1 MALTMKPGNVMD
13 ILMLFLD
20 SYVRFIKLDKLE
32 LLDLQLVTAQAC
44 LGELLNQLSLMYMAE
59 LKTFN
64 SNHLNFCK
72 KKTMSDYFIIV

>member
-32 LLDLQLVTAQAC
+32 LLDPQLVTAQAC

-64 SNHLNFCK
+64 SNHLDFCK
-72 KKTMSDYFIIV
+72 KKTMSDYLS

>member
-1 MALTMKPGNVMD
+1 M
-13 ILMLFLD
+13 
-20 SYVRFIKLDKLE
+20 LDKLE
-32 LLDLQLVTAQAC
+32 LLDPQLVTAQAC

-64 SNHLNFCK
+64 SNHLDFCK